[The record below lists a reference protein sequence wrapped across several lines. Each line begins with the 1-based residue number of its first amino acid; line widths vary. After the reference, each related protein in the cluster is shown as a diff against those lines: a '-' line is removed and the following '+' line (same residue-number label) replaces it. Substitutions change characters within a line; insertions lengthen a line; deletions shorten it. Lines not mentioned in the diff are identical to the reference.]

1 MSDIIVHLT
10 QLGMSEYEAKAYI
23 ATVVLGEG
31 TIKEISDESK
41 VPRSRAYDVMER
53 LLEKGFVEVGNT
65 NPRCYRAN
73 DPAEIFG
80 HLIENLEKARDE
92 VVKALEELGSTA
104 ERKDNPIWTIKGEW
118 AIDHKV
124 AEMMESAKREVVII
138 SVHNDYLRRY
148 AKIVAT
154 VSEKRP
160 VTVVILEGSGDFIG
174 HLGKAKLLCIGKGKL
189 SPPEPFM
196 STAMESPEKGMEY
209 DVEMVVVCDRE
220 VSVILSKERSGH
232 RAIISSGTVVDYF
245 INRMMDLTIM
255 EAKECGQELS
265 SGNVK

>member
-1 MSDIIVHLT
+1 MSDIIENLIR
-10 QLGMSEYEAKAYI
+10 LGMSEYEAKAYI

-31 TIKEISDESK
+31 TIKEISDESR

-53 LLEKGFVEVGNT
+53 LLGRGFVELGNT

-73 DPAEIFG
+73 DPAEVFG
-80 HLIENLEKARDE
+80 HLIEGMEKARDE
-92 VVKALEELGSTA
+92 VVKALEEIGSTA
-104 ERKDNPIWTIKGEW
+104 ERRNNPIWTILGEW

-124 AEMMESAKREVVII
+124 AEMLDSVKREVVII
-138 SVHNDYLRRY
+138 SIHNDYLRRY
-148 AKIVAT
+148 AKNVAAI
-154 VSEKRP
+154 SENRA
-160 VTVVILEGSGDFIG
+160 VTVVVLEGTSDFLG
-174 HLGKAKLLCIGKGKL
+174 LLGKAKLLCIGKGKL

-196 STAMESPEKGMEY
+196 STAMESPDKGMEY
-209 DVEMVVVCDRE
+209 DVEMVMVCDRE

-255 EAKECGQELS
+255 EAKECGDTLK
-265 SGNVK
+265 SGKRN

>member
-1 MSDIIVHLT
+1 MSDVIEHLT
-10 QLGMSEYEAKAYI
+10 RLGMSEYEAKAYI

-73 DPAEIFG
+73 DPAEVFG
-80 HLIENLEKARDE
+80 HLIEDMAKARDE
-92 VVKALEELGSTA
+92 VVRALEELGSTA
-104 ERKDNPIWTIKGEW
+104 ERRDNPIWTIKGEW

-124 AEMMESAKREVVII
+124 VEMMGSARREVVII
-138 SVHNDYLRRY
+138 SIHNDYLRRY
-148 AKIVAT
+148 ARNVAAA
-154 VSEKRP
+154 SEGRK
-160 VTVVILEGSGDFIG
+160 VTVVMLEGSGDFTG
-174 HLGKAKLLCIGKGKL
+174 LLGNAKLLNIGRGKL

-196 STAMESPEKGMEY
+196 STAMEDAERSMDY
-209 DVEMVVVCDRE
+209 DVEMVMVCDRE
-220 VSVILSKERSGH
+220 VSVILSKERNGH

-245 INRMMDLTIM
+245 INRMIDLTIM
-255 EAKECGQELS
+255 EARECDGPC
-265 SGNVK
+265 

>member
-1 MSDIIVHLT
+1 MSGITEHLM
-10 QLGMSEYEAKAYI
+10 QLGLSEYEAKAYI

-41 VPRSRAYDVMER
+41 VPRSRAYDVMVR
-53 LLEKGFVEVGNT
+53 LLEKGLVELGNT

-73 DPAEIFG
+73 DPAEVFG
-80 HLIENLEKARDE
+80 HLIEDMEKARDE

-104 ERKDNPIWTIKGEW
+104 ERRDNPIWTIKGEW

-138 SVHNDYLRRY
+138 SIHNDYLRRY
-148 AKIVAT
+148 AKIVAA

-174 HLGKAKLLCIGKGKL
+174 MLGWSRLLCISEGKL
-189 SPPEPFM
+189 SPPEPFI
-196 STAMESPEKGMEY
+196 SNAMESLDKGTEY
-209 DVEMVVVCDRE
+209 DVELIMVCDRE

-255 EAKECGQELS
+255 EAKECGQS
-265 SGNVK
+265 R

>member
-73 DPAEIFG
+73 DPAEVFG
-80 HLIENLEKARDE
+80 HLIEGMEKARDE
-92 VVKALEELGSTA
+92 VVRALEELGSTA
-104 ERKDNPIWTIKGEW
+104 EKRDNPIWTIKGEW

-124 AEMMESAKREVVII
+124 AEMMDSARRDVVVISI
-138 SVHNDYLRRY
+138 HNDYLRRY
-148 AKIVAT
+148 AKYVAAA
-154 VSEKRP
+154 SETKA
-160 VTVVILEGSGDFIG
+160 VTVVVLEGTNEFTGL
-174 HLGKAKLLCIGKGKL
+174 LGKARLLSIGKGKL
-189 SPPEPFM
+189 SAPQPFM
-196 STAMESPEKGMEY
+196 NNAMEYPDKGMEY
-209 DVEMVVVCDRE
+209 DVEMVMVCDRE

-255 EAKECGQELS
+255 EATECE
-265 SGNVK
+265 

>member
-1 MSDIIVHLT
+1 MSDIIMGLT
-10 QLGMSEYEAKAYI
+10 RLGLSEYEAKAYI

-73 DPAEIFG
+73 DPAEVFG
-80 HLIENLEKARDE
+80 HLIEDMERARDE

-104 ERKDNPIWTIKGEW
+104 ERRDNPIWTIKGEW

-124 AEMMESAKREVVII
+124 AEMMASAKREVVII
-138 SVHNDYLRRY
+138 SIHNDYLRRY
-148 AKIVAT
+148 AKNVAAA
-154 VSEKRP
+154 SERRS
-160 VTVVILEGSGDFIG
+160 VTVVVLEGTKEFIDI
-174 HLGKAKLLCIGKGKL
+174 LGKARLLSIGKGKL
-189 SPPEPFM
+189 SPPEPFV
-196 STAMESPEKGMEY
+196 SNAMESLDKGKEY
-209 DVEMVVVCDRE
+209 DVELIMVCDRE

-245 INRMMDLTIM
+245 INRMIDLTIM
-255 EAKECGQELS
+255 EANEWGRS
-265 SGNVK
+265 H

>member
-1 MSDIIVHLT
+1 MSDIIEHLT

-73 DPAEIFG
+73 DPAEVFG
-80 HLIENLEKARDE
+80 HLIEDMEKARDE
-92 VVKALEELGSTA
+92 VVKALEDIGSTA
-104 ERKDNPIWTIKGEW
+104 EKRDNPIWTIKGEW

-124 AEMMESAKREVVII
+124 AEMMDSAKKEVVII
-138 SVHNDYLRRY
+138 SIHNDYLRRY
-148 AKIVAT
+148 AKIVVSA
-154 VSEKRP
+154 SEKRP
-160 VTVVILEGSGDFIG
+160 VTVVMLEGSQDLFGL
-174 HLGKAKLLCIGKGKL
+174 LGKARMLCISKGKL
-189 SPPEPFM
+189 SPPEPFISNAM
-196 STAMESPEKGMEY
+196 DPSDKSTEY
-209 DVEMVVVCDRE
+209 DVEMIMVCDRE
-220 VSVILSKERSGH
+220 ISVILSKERSGH

-245 INRMMDLTIM
+245 INRMVDLTIM
-255 EAKECGQELS
+255 DAKECG
-265 SGNVK
+265 

>member
-1 MSDIIVHLT
+1 MSDTIEHLMR
-10 QLGMSEYEAKAYI
+10 LGMSEYEAKAYI

-73 DPAEIFG
+73 DPAEVFG
-80 HLIENLEKARDE
+80 HLIEDMEKARDE
-92 VVKALEELGSTA
+92 VVKALEEIGSTV
-104 ERKDNPIWTIKGEW
+104 ERKNNPIWTIKGEW

-124 AEMMESAKREVVII
+124 AEMVDSAKRDVVII
-138 SVHNDYLRRY
+138 SIHNDYLRRY
-148 AKIVAT
+148 AKIVASA
-154 VSEKRP
+154 SERKA
-160 VTVVILEGSGDFIG
+160 VTVAILEGSGDFIG
-174 HLGKAKLLCIGKGKL
+174 LLGKARLLSITKGKL
-189 SPPEPFM
+189 RPPEPFI
-196 STAMESPEKGMEY
+196 SNAMEESDKSMEY
-209 DVEMVVVCDRE
+209 DVELIMVCDRE
-220 VSVILSKERSGH
+220 VSVILSKEGSGH

-255 EAKECGQELS
+255 EAKECG
-265 SGNVK
+265 

>member
-1 MSDIIVHLT
+1 MSDTIEHLMR
-10 QLGMSEYEAKAYI
+10 LGMSEYEAKAYI

-73 DPAEIFG
+73 DPAEVFG
-80 HLIENLEKARDE
+80 HLIEGMAKARDE
-92 VVKALEELGSTA
+92 VVKALEEIGSTV
-104 ERKDNPIWTIKGEW
+104 ERKNNPIWTIKGEW

-124 AEMMESAKREVVII
+124 AEMVDSAKREVVII
-138 SVHNDYLRRY
+138 SIHNDYLRRY
-148 AKIVAT
+148 AKIVASA
-154 VSEKRP
+154 SEKKA
-160 VTVVILEGSGDFIG
+160 VTVVILEGSENFIG
-174 HLGKAKLLCIGKGKL
+174 LLGKTRLLSITKGKL
-189 SPPEPFM
+189 SSPESFV
-196 STAMESPEKGMEY
+196 SNAMEESDKSMEY
-209 DVEMVVVCDRE
+209 DVELIMVCDRE
-220 VSVILSKERSGH
+220 VSVILSKEGSGH

-255 EAKECGQELS
+255 EAKECG
-265 SGNVK
+265 

>member
-1 MSDIIVHLT
+1 MSDIIEHLT

-23 ATVVLGEG
+23 ATVALGEG

-41 VPRSRAYDVMER
+41 VPRSRAYDIMER

-73 DPAEIFG
+73 DPAEVFG
-80 HLIENLEKARDE
+80 HLIEGMEKARDE
-92 VVKALEELGSTA
+92 VVKALEEIGSTA
-104 ERKDNPIWTIKGEW
+104 ERRDNPIWTIKGEW

-138 SVHNDYLRRY
+138 SIHNDYLKRY
-148 AKIVAT
+148 AKNVAS
-154 VSEKRP
+154 VSEKRA
-160 VTVVILEGSGDFIG
+160 VTVVVLEGTEDIMGS
-174 HLGKAKLLCIGKGKL
+174 LGKTRLLCINKGKL
-189 SPPEPFM
+189 SPPEPFI
-196 STAMESPEKGMEY
+196 SNAMEVSDKSMEY
-209 DVEMVVVCDRE
+209 DVELIMVCDRE
-220 VSVILSKERSGH
+220 VSVILSKEGSGH

-255 EAKECGQELS
+255 EAKECG
-265 SGNVK
+265 

>member
-1 MSDIIVHLT
+1 MSGIIDHLMR
-10 QLGMSEYEAKAYI
+10 LGMSEYEAKAYI

-73 DPAEIFG
+73 DPAEVFG
-80 HLIENLEKARDE
+80 HLIEDMEKARDE
-92 VVKALEELGSTA
+92 VVKALEEIGSTA
-104 ERKDNPIWTIKGEW
+104 ERKNNPIWTILGEW

-124 AEMMESAKREVVII
+124 AEMMESVKREVVII
-138 SVHNDYLRRY
+138 SIHNDYLRRY
-148 AKIVAT
+148 NKIVAA
-154 VSEKRP
+154 VSEKRA
-160 VTVVILEGSGDFIG
+160 VTVVMLEGSKDLLGL
-174 HLGKAKLLCIGKGKL
+174 LGKARLLCIGKGKL
-189 SPPEPFM
+189 SPPEPFI
-196 STAMESPEKGMEY
+196 SNAMEASDKGMEY
-209 DVEMVVVCDRE
+209 DVEMIMVCDRE
-220 VSVILSKERSGH
+220 VSLILSKERSGH

-255 EAKECGQELS
+255 EAKECR
-265 SGNVK
+265 

>member
-1 MSDIIVHLT
+1 MSDTIEHLMR
-10 QLGMSEYEAKAYI
+10 LGMSEYEAKAYI

-73 DPAEIFG
+73 DPAEVFG
-80 HLIENLEKARDE
+80 HLIEDMAKARDE
-92 VVKALEELGSTA
+92 VVKALEEIGSTA
-104 ERKDNPIWTIKGEW
+104 ERRNNPLWTIKGEW

-124 AEMMESAKREVVII
+124 AEMIESARREVVII
-138 SVHNDYLRRY
+138 SIHKDYLRRY
-148 AKIVAT
+148 AKIVASA
-154 VSEKRP
+154 SETKT
-160 VTVVILEGSGDFIG
+160 VTVVILEGSGDFVG
-174 HLGKAKLLCIGKGKL
+174 LLGKARLLSITKGKL
-189 SPPEPFM
+189 SPPEPFI
-196 STAMESPEKGMEY
+196 SNAMEEADKGMEY
-209 DVEMVVVCDRE
+209 DVELIMVCDRE
-220 VSVILSKERSGH
+220 VSVILSKEGSGH

-255 EAKECGQELS
+255 EAKECE
-265 SGNVK
+265 

>member
-1 MSDIIVHLT
+1 MSGITEHLMS
-10 QLGMSEYEAKAYI
+10 LGMSEYEAKAYI

-73 DPAEIFG
+73 DPAEVFG
-80 HLIENLEKARDE
+80 HLIEDLEKARDE
-92 VVKALEELGSTA
+92 VVKALEEIGSTA
-104 ERKDNPIWTIKGEW
+104 ERKNNPIWTIKGEW

-124 AEMMESAKREVVII
+124 AEMIDSAKREVVMI
-138 SVHNDYLRRY
+138 SIHNDYLRRY
-148 AKIVAT
+148 ARIVASA
-154 VSEKRP
+154 SEKKT
-160 VTVVILEGSGDFIG
+160 VTVVMLEGSRDFIG
-174 HLGKAKLLCIGKGKL
+174 SIGKTRLLSITKGKL
-189 SPPEPFM
+189 SPPEPFI
-196 STAMESPEKGMEY
+196 TNAMEDVDKSMEY
-209 DVEMVVVCDRE
+209 DVELIMVCDRE
-220 VSVILSKERSGH
+220 VSVILSKEGSGH

-255 EAKECGQELS
+255 EAKECD
-265 SGNVK
+265 